1 MIKNAGT
8 VIILPLKMKGGIEP
22 MEFQQFKD
30 VVVEGLKKIYPNAT
44 VSLASV
50 KKNNGI
56 ELDGVVIR
64 EEGQNISPNIYLQN
78 WFSMAASGEDIDVV
92 INRISR
98 CYEEHK
104 VASVADEFI
113 SSISDYS
120 AVGNRIYCILINAE
134 KNQELLKECP
144 HRKMLDLAIVYRIN
158 VEMFDGTVGSILIR
172 NEMMKMWKVTEQE
185 IYSAAENNTKSLF
198 ESTIQNINEV
208 LIEMMHGRGC
218 SDSELMDA
226 IYNFDIENHMLVVTN
241 RYKTNGAG
249 VIFLDKEVQE
259 NVSEIMGGDFVIIP
273 SSIHETICTDMG
285 DIDAIKA
292 MVQDVN
298 STQVSAEEVLSDSVY
313 FYNSKEKEIQI
324 AI

>member
-1 MIKNAGT
+1 M
-8 VIILPLKMKGGIEP
+8 IILIQSPHYKYRKGVEP
-22 MEFQQFKD
+22 MDYQQFKET
-30 VVVEGLKKIYPNAT
+30 VVEGLKKIYPDAT

-64 EEGQNISPNIYLQN
+64 EEGQNISPNIYLQG
-78 WFSMAASGEDIDVV
+78 WFSMVASGDDIGDV

-120 AVGNRIYCILINAE
+120 AVSNRIYCILINAE
-134 KNQELLKECP
+134 KNQELLNECP

-172 NEMMKMWKVTEQE
+172 NEMMKMWKVTEQD
-185 IYSAAENNTKSLF
+185 IYAAAKNNKKSLF
-198 ESTIQNINEV
+198 EPTIQNINEV

-226 IYNFDIENHMLVVTN
+226 IYNFDIENHMYVVSN

-249 VIFLDKEVQE
+249 VIFLDKEVQQ
-259 NVSEIMGGDFVIIP
+259 NVSDIMGGDFVIIP

>member
-1 MIKNAGT
+1 MDY
-8 VIILPLKMKGGIEP
+8 
-22 MEFQQFKD
+22 QQFKET
-30 VVVEGLKKIYPNAT
+30 VVEGLQRIYPDAA

-50 KKNNGI
+50 TKNNGI
-56 ELDGVVIR
+56 VLDGVVIR

-78 WFSMAASGEDIDVV
+78 WFSMAASGDDIDDV

-104 VASVADEFI
+104 IAGVADEFI

-120 AVGNRIYCILINAE
+120 AVSNRIYCIIINAE
-134 KNQELLKECP
+134 KNQGLLKECP

-172 NEMMKMWKVTEQE
+172 NEMMKMWKVTEQD
-185 IYSAAENNTKSLF
+185 IYAAAENNTKSLF

-208 LIEMMHGRGC
+208 LIEMMHGRCC
-218 SDSELMDA
+218 SDSELMDT
-226 IYNFDIENHMLVVTN
+226 IYNFDIENHMYVVSN

-249 VIFLDKEVQE
+249 LIFLDKEVQQ
-259 NVSEIMGGDFVIIP
+259 NVSDIMGGDFVIIP
-273 SSIHETICTDMG
+273 SSVHETICTDMG

-298 STQVSAEEVLSDSVY
+298 NTQVSAEEVLSDSVY

>member
-1 MIKNAGT
+1 MDY
-8 VIILPLKMKGGIEP
+8 
-22 MEFQQFKD
+22 QQFKET
-30 VVVEGLKKIYPNAT
+30 VVEGLKNIYPDAT

-64 EEGQNISPNIYLQN
+64 ELGQNISPNIYLQS
-78 WFSMAASGEDIDVV
+78 WFSMVASGDDIGDV

-104 VASVADEFI
+104 VASVADDFI
-113 SSISDYS
+113 SFISDYS
-120 AVGNRIYCILINAE
+120 AVRNRIYCILINAE
-134 KNQELLKECP
+134 KNQELLNECP

-172 NEMMKMWKVTEQE
+172 NEIMKMWKVTEQD
-185 IYSAAENNTKSLF
+185 IYAAAKNNTKSLF
-198 ESTIQNINEV
+198 EPTIQNINEV

-226 IYNFDIENHMLVVTN
+226 IYNFDIENHMFVATN

-249 VIFLDKEVQE
+249 VIFLDEEVQQK
-259 NVSEIMGGDFVIIP
+259 VSDIMGGDFVIIP